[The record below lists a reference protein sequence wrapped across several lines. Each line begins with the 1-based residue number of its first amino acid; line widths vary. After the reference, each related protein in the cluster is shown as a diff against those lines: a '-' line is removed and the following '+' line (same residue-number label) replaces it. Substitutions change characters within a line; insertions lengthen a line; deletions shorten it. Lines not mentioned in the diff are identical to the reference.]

1 MKIKTIKNVTHD
13 LLPVINDLHDQID
26 LLINAD
32 NENDR
37 KQLIDVAKNTT
48 FLIKEYLL
56 SLERIAK
63 ENHIEKN

>member
-1 MKIKTIKNVTHD
+1 MTIKTIKNVTHD

-37 KQLIDVAKNTT
+37 KQLIDAAKNTT

-56 SLERIAK
+56 SLERSAK